1 MEVPAG
7 KAPVRRKRNPNFLNS
22 ILMISLVLILL
33 GVVGMILLNAQLF
46 SKTLRESIRISAYL
60 RDDLNEV
67 EMLQLR
73 RKLEA
78 EPFVRSTEFISKD
91 EALQWY
97 IKRNDEDPSDILG
110 DYNPLPASY
119 EIGLWPGYVQSD
131 SMQAIRSRLEEYREV
146 KYVKTR
152 DVVVA
157 RLNEELKTLGLVLLV
172 LSTLILLI
180 AFTLIDKTIRLAMY
194 SNRFLIRSM
203 QLVGATRWFIIG
215 PYIRKGLL
223 NGLVAGLIA
232 VAALFGLL
240 MLSQRYAGAVSFQE
254 EYLKFAGLFTGIL
267 ALGLLISW
275 WSTQR
280 SVGKYLRMK
289 LDELY

>member
-1 MEVPAG
+1 
-7 KAPVRRKRNPNFLNS
+7 
-22 ILMISLVLILL
+22 MISLVLILL

-78 EPFVRSTEFISKD
+78 EPFVRTTEFISKD

-97 IKRNDEDPSDILG
+97 IRRNDEDPSQILG

-119 EIGLWPGYVQSD
+119 EIGLWPDYVQSD
-131 SMQAIRSRLEEYREV
+131 SMLAIRSRLEEYREV

-152 DVVVA
+152 DVIVA

-223 NGLVAGLIA
+223 NGLIAGLIA

-254 EYLKFAGLFTGIL
+254 EYLKFAGLFAGIL
-267 ALGLLISW
+267 VLGLLISW
-275 WSTQR
+275 WSTHR
-280 SVGKYLRMK
+280 AVGKYLQMK